1 MQEEDDFTVR
11 YAVLLEYYGMVGTRN
26 NRGQSHENGRVKFSP
41 RRTLPNGGLGADSPC
56 KRQRARSGTR

>member
-26 NRGQSHENGRVKFSP
+26 NRGQSHENGRVKF
-41 RRTLPNGGLGADSPC
+41 
-56 KRQRARSGTR
+56 